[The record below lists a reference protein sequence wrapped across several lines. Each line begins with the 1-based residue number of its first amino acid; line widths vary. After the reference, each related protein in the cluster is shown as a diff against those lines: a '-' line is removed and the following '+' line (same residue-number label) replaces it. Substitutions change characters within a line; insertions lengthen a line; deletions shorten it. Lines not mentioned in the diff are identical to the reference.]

1 MTPVTAPA
9 ATPVVEVDKRKAGPR
24 HRILQEGD
32 RGCLRQ
38 AMLAAQMQKSADQ
51 AMAAVS
57 IIITAA
63 LAVVGKILEH

>member
-1 MTPVTAPA
+1 
-9 ATPVVEVDKRKAGPR
+9 
-24 HRILQEGD
+24 
-32 RGCLRQ
+32 
-38 AMLAAQMQKSADQ
+38 MLAAQMQKSADQ